1 MVARALAG
9 REAAV
14 TIKPILERAPRSA
27 AAEAFRGLRT
37 SLQFLGDK
45 AQMFVVTSAG
55 PGEGKSTT
63 AANLAI
69 AMAGVGKRV
78 LLVDADLRRPSLH
91 QMFGLGRVHGLS
103 HVLVG
108 QAGDE
113 AIQEA
118 EPEGLHVLTSGPVPP
133 NPAELLDQAGLDA
146 CLARWRQR
154 YDHIIVDSP
163 PVLAVTDPVILA
175 RKVKRA
181 LVVVRAATTRDRS
194 LQHACSLLREAGAE
208 VLGTAFNDLPQ
219 GKGVEYGY
227 SYAYY
232 RSGSEDEG
240 SQSHLL

>member
-1 MVARALAG
+1 M
-9 REAAV
+9 
-14 TIKPILERAPRSA
+14 KPILERAPRSA

-69 AMAGVGKRV
+69 ALAGVGKRV
-78 LLVDADLRRPSLH
+78 LLVDGDLRRPSIH
-91 QMFGLGRVHGLS
+91 QMFGLGRAAQGLS

-113 AIQEA
+113 LIKEA
-118 EPEGLHVLTSGPVPP
+118 DPEGLHVLPSGPVPP

-146 CLARWRQR
+146 CLARWRQA
-154 YDHIIVDSP
+154 YDHIIIDSP

-175 RKVKRA
+175 RKVKSA

-219 GKGVEYGY
+219 GKGAEYGY
-227 SYAYY
+227 SYGYY
-232 RSGSEDEG
+232 RSDREDG
-240 SQSHLL
+240 VSQSH